1 MQEVLH
7 CGSWHMTF
15 LSFIQ
20 LVVEKDEDEDESSPK
35 RKKGTYLLFYLSK
48 EAKLLE
54 LLIKRI

>member
-1 MQEVLH
+1 
-7 CGSWHMTF
+7 MTF
-15 LSFIQ
+15 LSFIY